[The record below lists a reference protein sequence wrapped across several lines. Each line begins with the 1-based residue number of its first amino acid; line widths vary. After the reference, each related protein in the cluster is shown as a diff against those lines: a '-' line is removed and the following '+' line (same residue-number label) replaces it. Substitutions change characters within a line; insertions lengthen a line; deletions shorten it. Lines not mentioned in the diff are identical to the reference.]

1 MSAIPNLWTEE
12 AYLAFERSS
21 EIRHEY
27 LNGRIYAMTGGT
39 PNHNLISG
47 NAYASLHSQLRD
59 QPCRVYGSDQRVKVK
74 RTGLN
79 TYPDISVVCDTPQF
93 ANDTLLN
100 PIVLIEVLSPSTE
113 AYDRGKKFQHYRDL
127 ESLEN
132 FTFICLDSHR
142 VECYLRQNEGKWVL
156 SDVIGLDASL
166 ELPSIQ
172 CRLALADVYAKVTFE
187 DENSEPS

>member
-1 MSAIPNLWTEE
+1 MSAIPNIWTEE

-21 EIRHEY
+21 EIRHEH

-59 QPCRVYGSDQRVKVK
+59 QPNRVYGSDQRVKVK

-79 TYPDISVVCDTPQF
+79 TYPDISVVWDTPQF

-113 AYDRGKKFQHYRDL
+113 AYDRGKKFQHYREL
-127 ESLEN
+127 ESLQEY
-132 FTFICLDSHR
+132 ILISQSSHR
-142 VECYLRQNEGKWVL
+142 VERYSRQSDGKWVL

-172 CRLALADVYAKVTFE
+172 CRLALADVYAKVTLE
-187 DENSEPS
+187 DENSESS